1 MFTAFAWWRKK
12 QPVRFQPAVFLLNIL
27 RGECSLLFHAESL
40 LSYHGSISE
49 NINMISSGRQIFLY
63 VPIYG
68 YILFFSGV
76 FYVFL
81 DGINQITV
89 FVWECV

>member
-1 MFTAFAWWRKK
+1 MFTAFVCVEKK
-12 QPVRFQPAVFLLNIL
+12 QPVRFQPADFLIKYIW
-27 RGECSLLFHAESL
+27 GECSLLFHAESL

-49 NINMISSGRQIFLY
+49 DINMISSGRQIFFY
-63 VPIYG
+63 IPIYG

-81 DGINQITV
+81 DGINQTTV

>member
-1 MFTAFAWWRKK
+1 M
-12 QPVRFQPAVFLLNIL
+12 
-27 RGECSLLFHAESL
+27 LFHAESL